1 MKCLSHNDSVNSTT
15 FLGGVIKTVDLK
27 VIFYYCPTKKSI
39 LLPPPFSSFARDRQV
54 GKLDFEQEQRYAQGR
69 E

>member
-1 MKCLSHNDSVNSTT
+1 MKCHTMTVLIPPL

-27 VIFYYCPTKKSI
+27 VIFYYCPTKESI

-54 GKLDFEQEQRYAQGR
+54 GKLDFEQKQRYAQGR